1 MQCFVQYELTQ
12 SGATVERIAA
22 GLGPL
27 KETGWLGPPWR
38 DWLKTCG
45 GSDLG
50 EIRCHE
56 DLEALPSHKAL
67 KALYLVD
74 DAGPVIRWVVEG
86 FQGFT
91 KIEQLLDFEDV
102 DREGMRDG
110 YLYPEPDAKGHLWIR
125 VQE

>member
-1 MQCFVQYELTQ
+1 MVCFVQYKLTKLE
-12 SGATVERIAA
+12 ATVERIAA

-27 KETGWLGPPWR
+27 KETGWLGPDWR
-38 DWLKTCG
+38 DWLKTDG
-45 GSDLG
+45 GPDLG
-50 EIRCHE
+50 EIRSHE
-56 DLEALPSHKAL
+56 DLEALPSNKAL

-91 KIEQLLDFEDV
+91 QHEQLVDFEDV
-102 DREGMRDG
+102 EREGMRYG
-110 YLYPEPDAKGHLWIR
+110 YLYPERRNGDLWIR